1 MNQLLSSSLQDTES
15 RVADFFAFARKRHQ
29 IYLDRQAGKPEPWT
43 DDPILARYRF
53 TNVFRELDRVTV
65 WFRENVRYRLRHSP
79 DVLLATVV
87 FRFFNRITSGEAIFS
102 QGFLDD
108 GRSAFEKFAETGDT
122 SVIKEAVLAY
132 CGKGPYV
139 TGSYI
144 IKTPE
149 GYDKLDGVLRIL
161 HEFYRRTDAM
171 DDDWRMYGASLLGDP
186 TSQSIQGMTEW
197 LEEHYYIG
205 WFTAYEVATD
215 LRHTDLLNRSND
227 ILTWANPG
235 PGATRGLN
243 LIHGRDIGR
252 TPAKEKLLEE
262 MRDLLRL
269 SRDAMHWPQGG
280 KITAEMARN
289 EIDWPKWE
297 MREVEHTLCEFYKYE
312 KTRRGEGR
320 PRGTFRSA

>member
-1 MNQLLSSSLQDTES
+1 MDQMLTDSSTAASS
-15 RVADFFAFARKRHQ
+15 RVEDFFAFARKRHQ

-43 DDPILARYRF
+43 DDPILAKYRF

-65 WFRENVRYRLRHSP
+65 WFRENVRDRLRHSP

-87 FRFFNRITSGEAIFS
+87 FRFFNRIRTGETIFN
-102 QGFLDD
+102 QLDMYT
-108 GRSAFEKFAETGDT
+108 GRTAFDMFREGGDT
-122 SVIKEAVLAY
+122 APLRAAILCAQSP
-132 CGKGPYV
+132 GPYV

-161 HEFYRRTDAM
+161 RSFYITRDSLG
-171 DDDWRMYGASLLGDP
+171 DDWRDYGASLLGDP

-197 LEEHYYIG
+197 LEKHYYIG

-215 LRHTDLLNRSND
+215 LRHTDLLNKSSD

-243 LIHGRDIGR
+243 LIMGRDIGK
-252 TPAKEKLLEE
+252 TPAKAKLLDE
-262 MRDLLRL
+262 MRSILKMSRAGPMWPADWLR
-269 SRDAMHWPQGG
+269 
-280 KITAEMARN
+280 
-289 EIDWPKWE
+289 WE

-320 PRGTFRSA
+320 PRGKFR